1 MSTLIAS
8 LVARVAGH
16 FPTREQLEAN
26 RWLRPVAHLILRPE
40 LWRFNRRSVPR
51 GVGIGVAVGVTIP
64 FAHTYVA
71 PFVAVGL
78 RGNVP
83 VAAAATWTS
92 NPFTW
97 PFMWAAAYKLGRL
110 MLHSEAFAD
119 QQMMADATVGGGH
132 HLTLERVAQ
141 HGMSFAAGLVL
152 EGVVLGGLAYVVAG
166 FAWARWIR
174 AKRRRD
180 LAGAAQRRR
189 AREAGAE

>member
-1 MSTLIAS
+1 MNGLVSSLIER
-8 LVARVAGH
+8 ARAH
-16 FPTREQLEAN
+16 IPTREQLEGN

-83 VAAAATWTS
+83 MAAAFTWTS

-97 PFMWAAAYKLGRL
+97 PFMWAAAYKLGGFLLNGR
-110 MLHSEAFAD
+110 AV
-119 QQMMADATVGGGH
+119 ADAQTMSADTAGSGQH
-132 HLTLERVAQ
+132 MTLEQMAH
-141 HGMSFAAGLVL
+141 HGMSFAAGLAV
-152 EGVVLGGLAYVVAG
+152 EGLVLGAISYLVAQYG
-166 FAWARWIR
+166 WRRWILG
-174 AKRRRD
+174 KRRRD
-180 LAGAAQRRR
+180 LARMAARHRG
-189 AREAGAE
+189 EASGG